1 MATVERLFNFDEK
14 ILARDIAGQRQDAMF
29 GNSMPEGYGGIGMGW
44 NQMLRG
50 IFNNNDSI
58 LKEKALAEEALQMTQ
73 QQLGGDMTDPAKM
86 YGQLMKNLT
95 DLGASPD
102 SISMV
107 ADKKAVIES
116 DASNKE
122 IANQLKMIAIQQTDT
137 KNNQGDI
144 AKLRDYRQ
152 KVAKQLTNELS
163 LDSMTANKQ
172 NLFELSDKLTD
183 GEKKARDSFNNLV
196 LSEITNVIDNKKV
209 DDDFDSNSVLQEA
222 VKNVEEKYEWKEG
235 SWNNGVIHGDKG
247 MWVENKMTNGDS
259 TNQGEVNDGLTPEM
273 RDLLQRNKTKKN

>member
-1 MATVERLFNFDEK
+1 MATIEGLFNFDEK
-14 ILARDIAGQRQDAMF
+14 LLARDVAGQRNDFNMGQLAPGPWGLAAAGM
-29 GNSMPEGYGGIGMGW
+29 NRIG
-44 NQMLRG
+44 RG
-50 IFNNNDSI
+50 LFNNPDGI
-58 LKEKALAEEALQMTQ
+58 LKEKAIAEEAIQMTQ

-163 LDSMTANKQ
+163 LDSMSANKQ